1 MHFGNK
7 LHFGKHTELITMLF
21 SEEWDYTK
29 FSFNIFAYT
38 KLTKHT
44 RILR

>member
-7 LHFGKHTELITMLF
+7 LEKIHTELITMLF
-21 SEEWDYTK
+21 SEEWDYTE

-38 KLTKHT
+38 KLTEHT